1 MTAVIEAPIVIAPGV
16 YDDMPVDVY
25 HRDPVPG
32 GSLSCSGAKKLLP
45 PYCPALYKWE
55 RDNPPESTATFDVG
69 HAAHQRVLGVGP
81 EIVVIPGDRWD
92 TNEAKAR
99 VKEARDAGQVPVKA
113 DVMETVDAMAAALR
127 AHPVAS
133 VLLSDG
139 GHPESS
145 LFWRDDASGIMR
157 RCRLD
162 WRPAPKTGRT
172 IGVDYKTS
180 RSADPEKFARA
191 AMDYGYHQQAP
202 WYVDGLI
209 ANDLADNDAQFV
221 FVVQEKT
228 APYLVSVVQ
237 LDVSALRI
245 GRLLNRRAID
255 LYAKCVQRD
264 EWPGYSDD
272 VAHVSLPYF
281 YERQF
286 EDQL

>member
-1 MTAVIEAPIVIAPGV
+1 MTAVLDEMVVIAPGV
-16 YDDMPVDVY
+16 YDDMPVETY

-45 PYCPALYKWE
+45 PSCPARFRYE
-55 RDNPPESTATFDVG
+55 RDHPPEPTRTFDFG
-69 HAAHQRVLGVGP
+69 HAAHQMALGVGP
-81 EIVVIPGDRWD
+81 EIVV
-92 TNEAKAR
+92 
-99 VKEARDAGQVPVKA
+99 
-113 DVMETVDAMAAALR
+113 VDANDWRTKAAQEQRDEAHATERVPILRAEYAEIVGMVAALR

-133 VLLSDG
+133 ALLSDG
-139 GHPESS
+139 GHAESS
-145 LFWRDDASGIMR
+145 LFWRDEKSGVMLR
-157 RCRLD
+157 SRLD

-172 IGVDYKTS
+172 IGVDYKGM

-191 AMDYGYHQQAP
+191 AMDYGFHQQAP
-202 WYVDGLI
+202 FYIDGLK
-209 ANDLADNDAQFV
+209 AHDLADDDAQFV
-221 FVVQEKT
+221 FIVQEKT